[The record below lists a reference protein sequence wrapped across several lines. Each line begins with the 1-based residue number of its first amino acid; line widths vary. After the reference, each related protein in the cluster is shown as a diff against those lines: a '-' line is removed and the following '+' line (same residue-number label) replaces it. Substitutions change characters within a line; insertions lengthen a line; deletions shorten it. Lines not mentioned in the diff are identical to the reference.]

1 VYKIPRKGKKIV
13 SKQGENMNLLAPIER
28 AELDPQDSSLEA
40 LVERFIVSQ
49 DVKPNSRETYRRG
62 LRQFVKWAEAQGLQ
76 TPEREDLLE
85 YKDTLAERGLS
96 AFTVSGYLVTVR
108 RFFEWAEACKLYPNI
123 AKGIKGAKR
132 AKNFRKD
139 PLTVSQV
146 KELLA
151 AIGRDTLQ
159 GKRDFALLNLLI
171 RTGLRTIEAIRADAG
186 DIRQEG
192 GEAVLWIQGK
202 GRDSKDEFV
211 LLTPETLRPL
221 QDYLKARGG
230 AKDEEPL
237 FASLSDRNRGGRL
250 TTRSLSRIAKDNL
263 RGIGLDSGRLTA
275 HSLRHTAITFSLQG
289 GATIQEAQALGRHA
303 NINTTLIYS
312 HNISR
317 LAQAPERKIDS
328 LLAAGE

>member
-1 VYKIPRKGKKIV
+1 
-13 SKQGENMNLLAPIER
+13 MNLLAPIEK
-28 AELDPQDSSLEA
+28 AEVAPQDASLKA
-40 LVERFIVSQ
+40 LVERFIISQ

-62 LRQFVKWAEAQGLQ
+62 LRQFVKWAEDRRLY
-76 TPEREDLLE
+76 TPSREDLLE
-85 YKDTLAERGLS
+85 YKDSLAERGLS

-108 RFFEWAEACKLYPNI
+108 RFFEWAEASKLYPNI

-139 PLTVSQV
+139 PLTVPQV

-151 AIGRDTLQ
+151 QVGRDTLQ
-159 GKRDFALLNLLI
+159 GKRDFALLNLLV

-211 LLTPETLRPL
+211 LLTPETLRPI
-221 QDYLKARGG
+221 QAYLKARGG
-230 AKDEEPL
+230 AQDSEPL

-250 TTRSLSRIAKDNL
+250 TTRSLSRIAKENL

-289 GATIQEAQALGRHA
+289 GATIQEAQVLGRHS

-317 LAQAPERKIDS
+317 LAQAPERKIDT